1 MMKRLGLD
9 KYSALYLWA
18 LFMIYFGIT
27 QPDTFLTW
35 TTFKLVFVENVIVAV
50 LALAFLVP
58 LATGTYDLSI
68 GAMMSMSL
76 VITSYLAKHDTMP
89 VVLAMFV
96 ALLAC
101 AVAGFLSGFFVVK
114 LGVNSFIATLGM
126 SEVITAFIL
135 HTSSQSITSP
145 FKQSFT
151 DIGSKEFLGLP
162 RYFFYMT
169 GSTLLVDA
177 GALA

>member
-1 MMKRLGLD
+1 
-9 KYSALYLWA
+9 
-18 LFMIYFGIT
+18 MIFFGIT

-76 VITSYLAKHDTMP
+76 VIT
-89 VVLAMFV
+89 V
-96 ALLAC
+96 ALGQGRHDADRCWRCCVALSAC
-101 AVAGFLSGFFVVK
+101 AIAGFLSGFFVVK

-126 SEVITAFIL
+126 SEVSACPDTGL
-135 HTSSQSITSP
+135 VW
-145 FKQSFT
+145 
-151 DIGSKEFLGLP
+151 GSLVASGLMAGFAGTIYARKVGNYGSMTLG
-162 RYFFYMT
+162 RR
-169 GSTLLVDA
+169 A
-177 GALA
+177 